1 MTGSVKTMPEAEKR
15 VEQAIRSGA
24 AVAKLAEVIE
34 AQGGDR
40 RQVEQPELLPRAPVR
55 MMLPA
60 PHSGYIAAIEAEE
73 VGLASMHLGAG
84 RFKKGEQID
93 HRTGFI
99 LQAKVGDYRQAGE
112 PLVEIHARSESEAD
126 GVREALLACYTWSD
140 TPVTAGPLVYETI
153 RP

>member
-1 MTGSVKTMPEAEKR
+1 
-15 VEQAIRSGA
+15 
-24 AVAKLAEVIE
+24 
-34 AQGGDR
+34 
-40 RQVEQPELLPRAPVR
+40 
-55 MMLPA
+55 
-60 PHSGYIAAIEAEE
+60 
-73 VGLASMHLGAG
+73 MHLGAG

-126 GVREALLACYTWSD
+126 SVREALLACYTWSD